1 MKLSSVLV
9 PNHIV
14 LDLSARTLRDALPE
28 LLERVASHHLRLPVP
43 RILDALLKREDMA
56 PTVTSK
62 GIAVPHARISELR
75 DFYVVLG
82 RTATPL
88 DDCDAAGQPVDL
100 LFLTVCND
108 QKNTLMLQ
116 TLAAVGVLSHDEAL
130 LARIR
135 EARSRDEVWHAID
148 KSGIAIKTGLYA
160 HDIMRP
166 AKMVASEGMLL
177 GELLDRCSAAG
188 VHYAPVCDERGR
200 LVGSVTSREIVD
212 AGFPEYM
219 SGLRDISFLNDSE
232 SFLEFFQREATTRVA
247 AIMNRRPLIVQAGD
261 PLIQVVFRMH
271 KQGERFAFVVDDE
284 RCVGVVDRDDICERI
299 LRP

>member
-14 LDLSARTLRDALPE
+14 LDLNAHTLRDALPE
-28 LLERVASHHLRLPVP
+28 LVDRVASHHLRLPVP
-43 RILDALLKREDMA
+43 LILDALLKREDIA

-62 GIAVPHARISELR
+62 GIAVPHARVPELR
-75 DFYVVLG
+75 DFYIMLG

-88 DDCDAAGQPVDL
+88 KDCDTTGQPVDL

-108 QKNTLMLQ
+108 RKNTLMLQ
-116 TLAAVGVLSHDEAL
+116 TLAAVGVLSHNDAL
-130 LARIR
+130 LGRIR
-135 EARSRDEVWHAID
+135 ESRSRDEVWHAID
-148 KSGIAIKTGLYA
+148 ESEIAIKTGLFA

-177 GELLDRCSAAG
+177 RELLDQCSAAG
-188 VHYAPVCDERGR
+188 VHYAPVCDEGRR
-200 LVGSVTSREIVD
+200 LVGAITSREIVD

-271 KQGERFAFVVDDE
+271 KQDERFAFVVDDE